1 VACLLT
7 LGAVNNRWSKP
18 RIQRAAEA
26 AELTGSGISALRTL
40 RRLVLLEVLL
50 AAVVLAVAATL
61 VHLQPPHVSME
72 EGM

>member
-18 RIQRAAEA
+18 RIQRAAQA
-26 AELTGSGISALRTL
+26 AELTGSGISALGTL

-50 AAVVLAVAATL
+50 AAVVLAVTATL
-61 VHLQPPHVSME
+61 VNLQPPHVGME